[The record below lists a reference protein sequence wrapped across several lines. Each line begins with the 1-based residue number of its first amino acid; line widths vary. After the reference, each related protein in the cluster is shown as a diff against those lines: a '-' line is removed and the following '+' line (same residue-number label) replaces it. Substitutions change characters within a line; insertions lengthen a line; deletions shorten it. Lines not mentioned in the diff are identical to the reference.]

1 MARFNIND
9 YEKVKDRIPL
19 FYETHEDGRICTEV
33 ISETLDRVTVKA
45 YLYKSLEE
53 QVSCAP
59 LSTGI
64 AMENEVPPD
73 EKGVHKYYENC
84 ETSAIGRALA
94 NLDMYNKNK
103 DRASYEEMKA
113 AELMD
118 RAGGSQTSASK
129 PSSPPK
135 LNDPSGTPS
144 PAQTNWIKAFVD
156 AGILAKEDYFDE
168 NNQILLTSS
177 GASETMDVVFNQ
189 GSWNNFQ
196 KDNPEKAKEIADKHD
211 LYKK

>member
-9 YEKVKDRIPL
+9 YEQVKDRIPL
-19 FYETHEDGRICTEV
+19 FYETHKDGRICTEI
-33 ISETLDRVTVKA
+33 ISETLDRVAIKA

-118 RAGGSQTSASK
+118 RSGGSQTSASK

-156 AGILAKEDYFDE
+156 AEILAKQEYFDD
-168 NNQILLTSS
+168 NNNILLTAQ
-177 GASETMDVVFNQ
+177 GASDILDVVFK
-189 GSWNNFQ
+189 GGAWNKFE
-196 KDNPEKAKEIADKHD
+196 KENPEKATEIKNKYS
-211 LYKK
+211 LRK